1 MELDEKL
8 TEIENRLSE
17 KCKEIIHAEN
27 VLEILGIGG
36 NILSRILAEMGIFP
50 GLTMQRNCRN

>member
-1 MELDEKL
+1 MELDEEL
-8 TEIENRLSE
+8 AGIENRRSE

-36 NILSRILAEMGIFP
+36 NILSRIPAEMGIFP
-50 GLTMQRNCRN
+50 GLTM